1 MKNRKLIED
10 KLKTITYCNAKIG
23 TYDSLMEKVNEK
35 DMEDILAFV
44 EEGWIDIPVTIDNK
58 KYVVEIETV
67 ENEVDFHVINVEDYE
82 KKYGRKFEK

>member
-10 KLKTITYCNAKIG
+10 KLKTITYCDAKIG
-23 TYDSLMEKVNEK
+23 TYDSLMEKVNES
-35 DMEDILAFV
+35 DMQVILDFV
-44 EEGWIDIPVTIDNK
+44 DEGWIDIPVDIDNK

-67 ENEVDFHVINVEDYE
+67 ENEVDFHVISAEDYE